1 MNPFNYSS
9 GPTLTSHSNHIIS
22 FHEMKYIQMW
32 DDAAPV
38 IRTERVS
45 HLPYNIN
52 NHNFIIIKRIFYPC
66 IDRRNGCARDRHGEC
81 ERERGRKRTIE
92 RVID

>member
-1 MNPFNYSS
+1 MNPFNYRS
-9 GPTLTSHSNHIIS
+9 GPTLTSHSNHTIFF

-38 IRTERVS
+38 IRSERVS

-52 NHNFIIIKRIFYPC
+52 NHNFITIKRVLYLLSV
-66 IDRRNGCARDRHGEC
+66 H
-81 ERERGRKRTIE
+81 
-92 RVID
+92 

>member
-66 IDRRNGCARDRHGEC
+66 IDRRNTGVRETDTVK
-81 ERERGRKRTIE
+81 ERERGGE
-92 RVID
+92 RERQSE